1 MSGTLIA
8 FIIITAII
16 GGYLI
21 DYQKNKLEWQSK
33 NSKQDKEVDDLR
45 KLVQQM
51 KKRIENLEAIAA
63 QSPDE
68 FRTGESNPRNFIEI
82 DDEESIKKE
91 NQKKVAN
98 QVKMKND

>member
-1 MSGTLIA
+1 MSGTFIALI
-8 FIIITAII
+8 ILTAII

-33 NSKQDKEVDDLR
+33 NSKQDEEVDDLR

-63 QSPDE
+63 QNPEDFKKSD
-68 FRTGESNPRNFIEI
+68 SNPRDFIEI
-82 DDEESIKKE
+82 DDEETIKKE
-91 NQKKVAN
+91 NQQKVAN
-98 QVKMKND
+98 QVKSKGK

>member
-8 FIIITAII
+8 IIVLTAIL

-21 DYQKNKLEWQSK
+21 DYQKNKLRWQSK
-33 NSKQDKEVDDLR
+33 NTKQEEEVDDLR

-63 QSPDE
+63 ENPSE
-68 FRTGESNPRNFIEI
+68 FRTNDSKPRDFIEI
-82 DDEESIKKE
+82 DDEDPVKKE
-91 NQKKVAN
+91 NRKKVEERA
-98 QVKMKND
+98 KMKGE